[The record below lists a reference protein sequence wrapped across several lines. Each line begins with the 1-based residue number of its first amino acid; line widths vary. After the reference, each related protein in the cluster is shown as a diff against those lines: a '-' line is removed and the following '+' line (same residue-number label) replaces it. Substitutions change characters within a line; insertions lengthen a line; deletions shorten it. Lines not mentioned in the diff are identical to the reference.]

1 MQALFWI
8 SVFMVIFSYA
18 VYPLILKLLAIGKKP
33 NQVLFDETEL
43 PFISVIIAAFN
54 EESVIGEKIQSVLN
68 NNYPTQKLE
77 ILVGSDASTDQT
89 IPIVHKLSETTGSL
103 RYFDFRER
111 RGKPSV
117 VNDLVSNS
125 KGEILVLTDAN
136 VFFSN
141 DTLLQLARHF
151 KNQDIGLVD
160 THMIN
165 KGLKKEGIS
174 YQEKAYISREVK
186 IKHLESL
193 IWGTMMG
200 PFGGCYAI
208 RREDYSEVPPH
219 SLVDDFYINMK
230 VLEKGKKAVNELHA
244 IVYEDV
250 SNDLRA
256 EFRRKIRIATGN
268 FQNLRRFSHLL
279 WPPWSGTAFAF
290 LSHKVIRWFGP
301 ILLIIALLA
310 NLPLLSLH
318 WFYKLTFA
326 GQLFLMF
333 GVPLLDWL
341 LKKINIHIAP
351 LRLVVHFYS
360 MNLALLIGMYRYLK
374 GVKSGV
380 WKPTPRH
387 QS

>member
-1 MQALFWI
+1 MGAIFWI
-8 SVFMVIFSYA
+8 SIFLIIFSYA
-18 VYPLILKLLAIGKKP
+18 VYPIILQLLAFGKKP
-33 NQVLFDETEL
+33 NDQLFGESDL
-43 PFISVIIAAFN
+43 PFISIIIAAFN

-68 NNYPTQKLE
+68 SNYPKEKLE
-77 ILVGSDASTDQT
+77 ILVGSDASVDQT
-89 IPIVHKLSETTGSL
+89 IPVVHKLSETEPL
-103 RYFDFRER
+103 IRYFDFSER

-117 VNDLVSNS
+117 VNDLVHHA
-125 KGEILVLTDAN
+125 KGDILVLTDAN
-136 VFFSN
+136 VFFSA
-141 DTLLQLARHF
+141 DTIPGLARHF
-151 KNQDIGLVD
+151 KNPEIGLVD
-160 THMIN
+160 THMVN
-165 KGLKKEGIS
+165 MGLKKEGIS

-193 IWGTMMG
+193 TWGTMMG

-208 RREDYSEVPPH
+208 RREDFSDIPPH

-230 VLEKGKKAVNELHA
+230 VLEKGKKAVNELNA
-244 IVYEDV
+244 VVYEDV

-268 FQNLRRFSHLL
+268 FQNLRRFGHML
-279 WPPWSGTAFAF
+279 WPPLSGTAFAF

-301 ILLIIALLA
+301 VFLIIALLA
-310 NLPLLSLH
+310 NIQLVSRHWVYIVTLS
-318 WFYKLTFA
+318 

-333 GVPLLDWL
+333 GVPTLDWL
-341 LKKINIHIAP
+341 FKKVNIHIAP

-360 MNLALLIGMYRYLK
+360 MNLALLIGMFRYIK

-380 WKPTPRH
+380 WKPTPRN